1 MISLHLQSIFHGPN
15 PYAVDPVLV
24 VEMTIEDGCLK
35 DACAAVTALQ
45 TQTSDWYRPAAA
57 PAGLPAAQ
65 KIGAFLADW
74 SLQALTFV
82 RGHLYAHG
90 CSQEGASH
98 NPRLWLGFH
107 DPQLSLAVLALAA
120 RWLGAN
126 ARPSIVVDRHAEEL
140 ERLWQAC
147 RQRHPDYQA
156 GIVMQAARQRGIPWA
171 PAWGMARHW
180 RFGQGERSRV
190 LFESASG
197 SDGHFGVRV
206 ASSKAATKTLLRTL
220 GLPTPTFR
228 LVTDEAQLEAAALA
242 VGFPCVTKPLD
253 RGGGKG
259 VSTGLHDLAAV
270 RQGYAVARAFSPGP
284 VMVEAYA
291 AGEDHRLLVVQGRL
305 KAAIRRVP
313 PSVTGDGQRTIQ
325 QLTAQRNLGCD
336 ARSLVR
342 SGFRRPV
349 VLDASARLFLAGMGL
364 TVDTV
369 LEAGRTVRLRSN
381 ANLSTGGDCFDVT
394 EQIHPETRA
403 MAEMLAQTL
412 GLDMMGA
419 DYLCTNIQS
428 NPQADGGQFIE
439 INTTPG
445 LDAMI
450 AAGWTVAQAGDLAL
464 DDRIGRIATELLVL
478 PMHTLE
484 PALTALRTTAFPP
497 GVGWASAEQAGL
509 GVMRLAVTPSQPW
522 AGVQALLALRSVSRT
537 LIVASDSEIQRHGLP
552 LDACETAHV
561 LTVLPAAWRQVLNA
575 TCRRVKDLEPSAWEN
590 IILQRAQQIAV

>member
-1 MISLHLQSIFHGPN
+1 MISLRLQSIFHGPN
-15 PYAVDPVLV
+15 PYAADPVLV
-24 VEMTIEDGCLK
+24 VEMTLEDGVLER
-35 DACAAVTALQ
+35 ACAATTALQ
-45 TQTSDWYRPAAA
+45 AQTSDWYRPAAA
-57 PAGLPAAQ
+57 AVGVPAAQ
-65 KIGAFLADW
+65 QIGAFLVDW

-82 RGHLYAHG
+82 RGHLHANG
-90 CSQEGASH
+90 CSQDDLSH
-98 NPRLWLGFH
+98 KLRLWLGFH
-107 DPQLSLAVLALAA
+107 DPQLSLTVLALAA
-120 RWLGAN
+120 RWLGAK
-126 ARPSIVVDRHAEEL
+126 ARPSVVVDRHAEEL
-140 ERLWQAC
+140 DRIWQAC

-190 LFESASG
+190 LFESAS
-197 SDGHFGVRV
+197 SADGHFGARV

-220 GLPTPTFR
+220 GLPTPPFR
-228 LVTDEAQLEAAALA
+228 LVTDETQLETAALA

-259 VSTGLHDLAAV
+259 VSTGLRDLAAV

-284 VMVEAYA
+284 VMVEAHA
-291 AGEDHRLLVVQGRL
+291 VGEDHRLVVVQGQL
-305 KAAIRRVP
+305 KAVIRRVP

-325 QLTAQRNLGCD
+325 QLVTQRNLGCD

-349 VLDASARLFLAGMGL
+349 VLDASALLFLAGMGL
-364 TVDTV
+364 TGETV

-394 EQIHPETRA
+394 ERIHPETRA

-412 GLDMMGA
+412 RLDMMGA

-439 INTTPG
+439 INMTPG

-478 PMHTLE
+478 STDALE
-484 PALTALRTTAFPP
+484 PALAALRATVFPT

-509 GVMRLAVTPSQPW
+509 GAMRLAVEPAQPW
-522 AGVQALLALRSVSRT
+522 AGVQALLTLGSVSRA
-537 LIVASDSEIQRHGLP
+537 LVVASDNEIQRHGLP
-552 LDACETAHV
+552 LDACETAQV
-561 LTVLPAAWRQVLNA
+561 LAVLPAAWRQVLHA
-575 TCRRVKDLEPSAWEN
+575 TCRRVNDHEPSAWEN
-590 IILQRAQQIAV
+590 IILQWAQQVAV